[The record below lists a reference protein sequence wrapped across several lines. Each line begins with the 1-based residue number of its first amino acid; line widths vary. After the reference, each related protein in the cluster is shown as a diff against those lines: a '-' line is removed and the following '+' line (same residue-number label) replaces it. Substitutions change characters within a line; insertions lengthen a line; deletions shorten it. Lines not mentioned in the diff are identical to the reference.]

1 MPHGKSNPKRGQE
14 SLGKALQRRRALE
27 RAAADSA
34 SSYDVDGSKARGKM
48 TSVLEA
54 SNLDDFIAS
63 AMLSERAFESHKEN
77 TVVVGPDGVEMSLD
91 ENGEINAALGGK
103 DDGEAEFDFLHMNV
117 PRRPAWGTEMTAE
130 DLDMLERKSFL
141 EWRRGIANAEEKNSS
156 MKVTPFEKNLE
167 VWRQLWRVVERSDL
181 VCQLVDARNPTFYYS
196 TDLEAYA
203 SELVPPKPMVVVVN
217 KADYLSRAQQREW
230 ARHFEKR
237 GVSVLFFSARQQ
249 QEQLNKEAREERDL
263 AEGGFAARGGADAPS
278 PPEGYDSE
286 DDEDFDT
293 DTEEEEEDEEEE
305 VGEVGE
311 DGSGSEKGS
320 SAGAEE
326 GGVGPSGSTAA
337 GGGGRGTGAGTNNTG
352 SGLPRVLDRLEM
364 CVELERLARTL
375 GVGPDLSRNGGRA
388 CVGMVGY
395 PNVGK
400 SSLIN
405 VLVGATPL
413 SHGGV
418 RVSVGATPG
427 KTKHF
432 QTLVLS
438 NSLMLCDCPGLV
450 FPSFV
455 SSTAEMICAG
465 VLPIMQMR
473 NVMPP
478 MTLIARRIPR
488 HILELTYTIKLPI
501 LPGDAKDAAGKAVLS
516 PQQLLESYCQA
527 RGLFRA
533 RALGESDMPRAA
545 RQILKDFTDGRLL
558 FCHPPG
564 SGATEVGTLA
574 HSLT

>member
-1 MPHGKSNPKRGQE
+1 
-14 SLGKALQRRRALE
+14 
-27 RAAADSA
+27 
-34 SSYDVDGSKARGKM
+34 M
-48 TSVLEA
+48 THS
-54 SNLDDFIAS
+54 
-63 AMLSERAFESHKEN
+63 
-77 TVVVGPDGVEMSLD
+77 
-91 ENGEINAALGGK
+91 
-103 DDGEAEFDFLHMNV
+103 
-117 PRRPAWGTEMTAE
+117 
-130 DLDMLERKSFL
+130 
-141 EWRRGIANAEEKNSS
+141 AEEKATS

-203 SELVPPKPMVVVVN
+203 AELVPPKPMVGVVN

-237 GVSVLFFSARQQ
+237 GVTVLFFSARQQ

-263 AEGGFAARGGADAPS
+263 AEGGFAAGGADAPA
-278 PPEGYDSE
+278 PTKGYDSE

-293 DTEEEEEDEEEE
+293 DTEEEEEEEEE
-305 VGEVGE
+305 GEASE
-311 DGSGSEKGS
+311 DGGGREEGS

-326 GGVGPSGSTAA
+326 EDAGPSGSAVA
-337 GGGGRGTGAGTNNTG
+337 GGGGRGTGSGTNNTG
-352 SGLPRVLDRLEM
+352 SGLPRMLNRLEM

-375 GVGPDLSRNGGRA
+375 GVPDPSRNGGRA

-455 SSTAEMICAG
+455 S
-465 VLPIMQMR
+465 R
-473 NVMPP
+473 
-478 MTLIARRIPR
+478 
-488 HILELTYTIKLPI
+488 
-501 LPGDAKDAAGKAVLS
+501 
-516 PQQLLESYCQA
+516 
-527 RGLFRA
+527 
-533 RALGESDMPRAA
+533 
-545 RQILKDFTDGRLL
+545 
-558 FCHPPG
+558 
-564 SGATEVGTLA
+564 
-574 HSLT
+574 

>member
-1 MPHGKSNPKRGQE
+1 
-14 SLGKALQRRRALE
+14 
-27 RAAADSA
+27 
-34 SSYDVDGSKARGKM
+34 
-48 TSVLEA
+48 
-54 SNLDDFIAS
+54 
-63 AMLSERAFESHKEN
+63 
-77 TVVVGPDGVEMSLD
+77 
-91 ENGEINAALGGK
+91 
-103 DDGEAEFDFLHMNV
+103 
-117 PRRPAWGTEMTAE
+117 
-130 DLDMLERKSFL
+130 
-141 EWRRGIANAEEKNSS
+141 

-167 VWRQLWRVVERSDL
+167 VWRQLWRVIERSDL

-237 GVSVLFFSARQQ
+237 GVVVLFFSARQQ

-263 AEGGFAARGGADAPS
+263 AEGGFAAGGADAPA
-278 PPEGYDSE
+278 PEDYDSE

-293 DTEEEEEDEEEE
+293 DTEEEEEAGEHGSRGEEGSPVDAKE
-305 VGEVGE
+305 G
-311 DGSGSEKGS
+311 DAALSGS
-320 SAGAEE
+320 A
-326 GGVGPSGSTAA
+326 AA
-337 GGGGRGTGAGTNNTG
+337 GGGGRGTGAGTNTG
-352 SGLPRVLDRLEM
+352 SGLPRVLDRQEM

-375 GVGPDLSRNGGRA
+375 GVGPDPSRNGGRA

-438 NSLMLCDCPGLV
+438 DSLMLCDCPGLV

-455 SSTAEMICAG
+455 S
-465 VLPIMQMR
+465 R
-473 NVMPP
+473 
-478 MTLIARRIPR
+478 
-488 HILELTYTIKLPI
+488 
-501 LPGDAKDAAGKAVLS
+501 
-516 PQQLLESYCQA
+516 
-527 RGLFRA
+527 
-533 RALGESDMPRAA
+533 
-545 RQILKDFTDGRLL
+545 
-558 FCHPPG
+558 
-564 SGATEVGTLA
+564 
-574 HSLT
+574 